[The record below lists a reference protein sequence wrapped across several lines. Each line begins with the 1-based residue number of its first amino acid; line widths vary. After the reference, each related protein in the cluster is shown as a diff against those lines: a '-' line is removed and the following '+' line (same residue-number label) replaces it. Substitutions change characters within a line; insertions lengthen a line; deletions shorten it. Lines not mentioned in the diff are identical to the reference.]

1 MTDLSVTTRRELAHR
16 SSDGIDVTL
25 VQVADGRYGR
35 YGEEHDVVCVL
46 DRRDGAYFEIPAEP
60 YLALDVCY
68 HPIVYRDFSTVNY
81 EQSPL
86 PEATAEFSA
95 HATQSGREHA

>member
-60 YLALDVCY
+60 YLALDIYY
-68 HPIVYRDFSTVNY
+68 HPFVYRDFSTVNY